1 MAAPFSSIDILPSAR
16 ARWAGAAFFGI
27 VLAAVTSAIGAPN
40 PVSGPKKDDGFQTS
54 APHAILIEADS
65 GSILFER
72 NADDLIFP
80 ASLAKLMTA
89 EVVFNEIR
97 QGNIKLDD
105 EFRVSENAWKR
116 GGAPSHTSSMFA
128 AINSRVKVEDLL
140 HGAIIQ
146 SGNDACIALAEGV
159 AGSENAFAA
168 MMTKRAREIGLTKS
182 TFSNSTGLPSP
193 DLKVTTREL
202 AKLARHIIRTYPE
215 FYPIYGETEFTWNKI
230 RQFNRNPLLTTGADG
245 LKTGYTKD
253 AGYGLVGSAVQN
265 GLRLIVVLNGM
276 KSEKER
282 ADEGRKLI
290 EWGFRSFESRLLFAE
305 GQTVGE
311 AKIFGGE
318 RGYVPLVGPGTIR
331 LMVPRGVNEKILA
344 RVVYTGPVP
353 APVEKG
359 HPIGVLKV
367 WRGDNVSLEVP
378 LSAAEPVGKGNL
390 PQRAFDAVTE
400 LLIGLFR
407 AGAERL

>member
-1 MAAPFSSIDILPSAR
+1 MATHFWPKSNWQSLR
-16 ARWAGAAFFGI
+16 ASFNGATTA
-27 VLAAVTSAIGAPN
+27 VLLAATATSALAAPN
-40 PVSGPKKDDGFQTS
+40 PVSGAKKDEGFQTT
-54 APHAILIEADS
+54 APHAILIDADS

-72 NADDLIFP
+72 NADELIFP

-97 QGNIKLDD
+97 QGHIKLDD
-105 EFRVSENAWKR
+105 EFTVSENAWRK

-128 AINSRVKVEDLL
+128 AIHSQVKVEDLL
-140 HGAIIQ
+140 RGAIVQ
-146 SGNDACIALAEGV
+146 SGNDACIALAEAI
-159 AGSENAFAA
+159 AGNEITFAA

-182 TFSNSTGLPSP
+182 TFSNATGLPDP
-193 DLKVTTREL
+193 NLKMTTREL
-202 AKLARHIIRTYPE
+202 AKLAQHIIRTYPE

-265 GLRLIVVLNGM
+265 GLRLIVVVNGM
-276 KSEKER
+276 KTEKER
-282 ADEGRKLI
+282 ADDARKLI
-290 EWGFRSFESRLLFAE
+290 EWGFRSFESRILFAE

-311 AKIFGGE
+311 AKVFGGE
-318 RGYVPLVGPGTIR
+318 KGYVPLVGAGTIR
-331 LMVPRGVNEKILA
+331 LMVPRGVNEKIIA
-344 RVVYTGPVP
+344 RVIYTGPLP
-353 APVEKG
+353 APVEKDQ
-359 HPIGVLKV
+359 PVGVLKV

-378 LSAAEPVGKGNL
+378 LRTGEQIGTGNL
-390 PQRAFDAVTE
+390 SQRAFDAVTE
-400 LLIGLFR
+400 LVIGLFR